1 MLVCE
6 FGWAGVKLRAY
17 VNLYFGQWGCVGE
30 SEHLLERGRWREK
43 LRTLGHELWH
53 IGASLGV
60 FVALSVD
67 AFTAPCSVIWRR
79 EECVKEKVAECV
91 RGWQVCGRGIG
102 EALLGEIGLDR
113 SDLFV

>member
-6 FGWAGVKLRAY
+6 FGWVGVKLRAY
-17 VNLYFGQWGCVGE
+17 VNLCFGQWGCVGE

-43 LRTLGHELWH
+43 LRTLGHELRH

-67 AFTAPCSVIWRR
+67 AFTAPCSVTWRG

>member
-1 MLVCE
+1 MCGGKRT
-6 FGWAGVKLRAY
+6 FTRAGALEGEIANSRA
-17 VNLYFGQWGCVGE
+17 WTAA
-30 SEHLLERGRWREK
+30 HWRF
-43 LRTLGHELWH
+43 
-53 IGASLGV
+53 LGV
-60 FVALSVD
+60 FAALSVD
-67 AFTAPCSVIWRR
+67 AFTAPCSVTWRR